1 MSSIL
6 IRQLDE
12 ETKRRLRIRAARL
25 GHSMEQ
31 EAREIL
37 RRSLVSE
44 NPQALHI
51 VDEIRRRI
59 APLGGLDLPV
69 IPRGPM
75 PDPPDLDQ

>member
-6 IRQLDE
+6 IRQVDD
-12 ETKRRLRIRAARL
+12 ETKRRLRMRAARQ

-37 RRSLVSE
+37 RRSLASE
-44 NPQALHI
+44 VPQGLHF

-59 APLGGLDLPV
+59 APLGGVDLPV

-75 PDPPDLDQ
+75 PDPPDLDR

>member
-6 IRQLDE
+6 IRQLDD
-12 ETKRRLRIRAARL
+12 ETKRRLRMRAARQ

-37 RRSLVSE
+37 RRSLASE
-44 NPQALHI
+44 ALQGLHF

-59 APLGGLDLPV
+59 APLGGVDLPV
-69 IPRGPM
+69 IPRGPI
-75 PDPPDLDQ
+75 PEPPDLDQ

>member
-12 ETKRRLRIRAARL
+12 ETKRRLRIRAARQ

-44 NPQALHI
+44 NSQGLHI

>member
-6 IRQLDE
+6 IRRLDE
-12 ETKRRLRIRAARL
+12 ETKRRLRIRAARQ

-37 RRSLVSE
+37 RRSLASE
-44 NPQALHI
+44 NPQGVHI